1 MALMAITPH
10 IDDLHNFLAFCQIRK
25 YERGQTV
32 IYAGDEPTTLYYI
45 MKGTVSVYLEEEEGK
60 EVIIAYLNPGDFF
73 GEMGLF
79 DSLQSRSAF
88 CRARTG
94 CEIAEIEYA
103 RFNSYVRAHP
113 EILFTIGKQMPNR
126 LRHTTRKLG
135 DLAFYDVTGRI
146 ARTLIELSKE
156 PAAMTHPNGMQIKI
170 TRQELGSLVNCSR
183 EMAGRV
189 LKTLE
194 EQQLISVHG
203 QTIVVFGT
211 R

>member
-10 IDDLHNFLAFCQIRK
+10 IADLDNFLSYCHIRK
-25 YERGQTV
+25 YDRNQTV
-32 IYAGDEPTTLYYI
+32 IFAGDVPSTLYYI
-45 MKGTVSVYLEEEEGK
+45 VRGTVTVILEDDEGK
-60 EVIIAYLNPGDFF
+60 DVIVAYLNPGDFF

-79 DSLQSRSAF
+79 DAHKSRSAS
-88 CRARTG
+88 CRARVSS
-94 CEIAEIEYA
+94 EIAEISYTK
-103 RFNSYVRAHP
+103 FNEYVREHP
-113 EILFTIGKQMPNR
+113 EILFTIGQQMASR
-126 LRHTTRKLG
+126 LRNTTRKVG

-146 ARTLIELSKE
+146 ARTLIDLSKA
-156 PAAMTHPNGMQIKI
+156 PDAMTHPDGMQIKI
-170 TRQELGSLVNCSR
+170 TRQELGRLVNCSR

-194 EQQLISVHG
+194 EQHLISVNG

>member
-10 IDDLHNFLAFCQIRK
+10 IKDLDSFLQQCNIRP
-25 YERGQTV
+25 YGRGQA
-32 IYAGDEPTTLYYI
+32 IINAGDIPKTLYYI
-45 MKGTVSVYLEEEEGK
+45 VEGTVSVYLEEEDQK
-60 EVIIAYLNPGDFF
+60 EVILSYLNPGDFF

-79 DSLQSRSAF
+79 DTRNSRSAC
-88 CRARTG
+88 CRAKTP
-94 CEIAEIEYA
+94 CEIAEISYEQ
-103 RFNSYVRAHP
+103 FNDYVQQHP
-113 EILFTIGKQMPNR
+113 DLLFTLGQQMAKR
-126 LRHTTRKLG
+126 LRNTSRKVG

-146 ARTLIELSKE
+146 ARTLIDLSRE
-156 PAAMTHPNGMQIKI
+156 PSAMTHPDGMQIKI
-170 TRQELGSLVNCSR
+170 TRQELGRLVNCSR

-203 QTIVVFGT
+203 HTIVVFGT

>member
-10 IDDLHNFLAFCQIRK
+10 IEDLDNFLSSCNLRR
-25 YERGQTV
+25 YDRGQT
-32 IYAGDEPTTLYYI
+32 IIFAGDTPRTLFYLVS
-45 MKGTVSVYLEEEEGK
+45 GAVSVILEDEDGK
-60 EVIIAYLNPGDFF
+60 EVIVAYLNPGDFF

-79 DSLQSRSAF
+79 DSQKSRSAC
-88 CRARTG
+88 CRARST
-94 CEIAEIEYA
+94 CVIAEITYDNFNDYA
-103 RFNSYVRAHP
+103 HQHP
-113 EILFTIGKQMPNR
+113 KILFTIGKQMANR
-126 LRHTTRKLG
+126 LRNTTRKVG

-156 PAAMTHPNGMQIKI
+156 PDAMTHPDGMQIKI
-170 TRQELGSLVNCSR
+170 TRQELGRLVNCSR

-194 EQQLISVHG
+194 EQNLVSVHG
-203 QTIVVFGT
+203 QTIVVYGT

>member
-10 IDDLHNFLAFCQIRK
+10 IEDLQNFLSNCQIHK
-25 YERGQTV
+25 YERGQTI
-32 IYAGDEPTTLYYI
+32 IYAGDEPTTLYYLL
-45 MKGTVSVYLEEEEGK
+45 KGVVSVYLEEDEGK

-79 DSLQSRSAF
+79 DTGKSRSAF
-88 CRARTG
+88 CRAKSDS
-94 CEIAEIEYA
+94 EIAEISYEQFNEYLHQ
-103 RFNSYVRAHP
+103 HP
-113 EILFTIGKQMPNR
+113 EILLTIGKQMASR
-126 LRHTTRKLG
+126 LRNTTRKLG

-156 PAAMTHPNGMQIKI
+156 PAAMTHPDGMQIKI
-170 TRQELGSLVNCSR
+170 TRQELGRLVNCSR

-203 QTIVVFGT
+203 QNIVVYGT